1 MLRFE
6 IHPAFLNKSTIEFKW
21 DETRAQLVIFKDA
34 NEFLQDSGTIWRF
47 DQLSMDSIQPIL
59 EASEAV
65 YSDKEPDRRL
75 ILDGVFVQLTHRTEG
90 IERTKKMRSPDEETP
105 EWQLMRELFNFL
117 NDLNLTIDCVN
128 YLELLGEYF
137 FEDAPFREFF
147 EDTYRL
153 KLFGS
158 WNTFYDETLKEKVG
172 FLLQQPTGILDMSN
186 FHSIGR
192 VMDPVFE
199 EIKDFQNIRIL
210 VNKSS
215 HNYLTELGFPEDRL
229 EFISK

>member
-6 IHPAFLNKSTIEFKW
+6 IHPSFLNKSTIEFKW
-21 DETRAQLVIFKDA
+21 DDRFAELIVFKDA
-34 NEFLQDSGTIWRF
+34 NEFLQDSGAVWRF
-47 DQLSMDSIQPIL
+47 DQLKIEAIQPIIQAF
-59 EASEAV
+59 EKV
-65 YSDKEPDRRL
+65 YEESEPDRRL
-75 ILDGVFVQLTHRTEG
+75 ILDGVSVQLTHRNDG
-90 IERTKKMRSPDEETP
+90 IERTKKIRSPDEETL
-105 EWQLMRELFNFL
+105 EWQLMRELFKFI
-117 NDLNLTIDCVN
+117 NDLNLTTECVN
-128 YLELLGEYF
+128 YFELLGEYF
-137 FEDAPFREFF
+137 FEDAPFKEFF

-158 WNTFYDETLKEKVG
+158 WNTFYDEALKEKVG

-215 HNYLTELGFPEDRL
+215 HNYLEELGFPESRL